1 MVRSVFAINEPLG
14 QLQFQQIGRNVVGCD
29 RFDDVTLDELSVCN
43 VHRHMDRPYR
53 PSQPSADLL
62 ARRRVAQQ
70 VERGPQRL
78 ADLVRDADR
87 ALLVVVHQQDQRE
100 LVTTEPA
107 DRVAQPKLL
116 PTGLAHR

>member
-1 MVRSVFAINEPLG
+1 
-14 QLQFQQIGRNVVGCD
+14 
-29 RFDDVTLDELSVCN
+29 
-43 VHRHMDRPYR
+43 
-53 PSQPSADLL
+53 
-62 ARRRVAQQ
+62 VAQQ